1 MKEKKDKEQKKENI
15 NMNSDNN
22 KEKESKE
29 ESKEKESKKT
39 KGNGDYLKSLVT
51 EGTINQSL
59 IAEELLGEIEFL
71 KKENEDLKKSCDE
84 YLDRIKRTQADYE
97 NYRKRTLRE
106 QLELIKRANKDLI
119 EKLLP
124 VLDSF
129 ENALNM
135 ISEKPEENV
144 DEFYKGVRMIYNKL
158 MEILEKE
165 GLKVINPEGE
175 EFDPQIC
182 EAAVTEASDEFKDH
196 HIIAVLR
203 KGYMLNDYVIRPA
216 VVKVCVKK

>member
-1 MKEKKDKEQKKENI
+1 MKEKKDKDQKKENLDI
-15 NMNSDNN
+15 ENNKNGSEN
-22 KEKESKE
+22 KEKEA
-29 ESKEKESKKT
+29 KKT
-39 KGNGDYLKSLVT
+39 KGNGDYLNTLVT
-51 EGTINQSL
+51 ESDMKQTFV
-59 IAEELLGEIEFL
+59 AEELLEEIEFL
-71 KKENEDLKKSCDE
+71 KNENEQLKKNCDE
-84 YLDRIKRTQADYE
+84 YIDRIKRIQADYE
-97 NYRKRTLRE
+97 NYRKRTFKE

-135 ISEKPEENV
+135 LSEKTEISDTEN
-144 DEFYKGVRMIYNKL
+144 EFLKGIKMIYSKL

-175 EFDPQIC
+175 EFNPQIC
-182 EAAVTEASDEFKDH
+182 EAAVTEDNENYKDH
-196 HIIAVLR
+196 QVISVLR

-216 VVKVCVKK
+216 VVKVCVKNS

>member
-15 NMNSDNN
+15 NMDSDNN
-22 KEKESKE
+22 KEK

-59 IAEELLGEIEFL
+59 VAEELLEEIEFL
-71 KKENEDLKKSCDE
+71 KKENEDLKKSNDE
-84 YLDRIKRTQADYE
+84 YLDRTKRIQADYE

-135 ISEKPEENV
+135 ISEKSEEDV
-144 DEFYKGVRMIYNKL
+144 DEFYKGVKMIYNKL

-165 GLKVINPEGE
+165 GLKVIIPEGE

-182 EAAVTEASDEFKDH
+182 EAVVTEASDEFKDH